1 MWIPLLL
8 FFHLYRVTPTIH
20 KKLPFTLSSAYET
33 FYYYY
38 FFTLHQPPKH
48 MQSTLSTRLFNPLI
62 SFIYGVTLTPLFMQT
77 NRSLGKSKQD
87 GDTLSLMLIALHQLF
102 LDSIKRR
109 KKKINHYDTAIAM
122 TTLN

>member
-1 MWIPLLL
+1 
-8 FFHLYRVTPTIH
+8 
-20 KKLPFTLSSAYET
+20 
-33 FYYYY
+33 
-38 FFTLHQPPKH
+38 